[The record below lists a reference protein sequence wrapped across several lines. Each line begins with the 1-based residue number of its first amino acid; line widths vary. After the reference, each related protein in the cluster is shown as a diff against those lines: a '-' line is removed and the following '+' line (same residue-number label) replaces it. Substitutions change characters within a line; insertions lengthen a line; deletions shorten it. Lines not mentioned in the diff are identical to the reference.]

1 MKQAPNFTLP
11 DQNNALHS
19 LEDYRGKW
27 VVLYFYPKD
36 DTPGCTTEACSFRDE
51 YEYLQELGLNILGVS
66 KDSVKSHAKFADKYD
81 LKFPLLSDVNGETIK
96 AYGAW
101 GEKKFMGR
109 EFEGILRQTF
119 LINPEGKIAKEYPKV
134 TPKEHVGE
142 IIKDFESL
150 K

>member
-1 MKQAPNFTLP
+1 
-11 DQNNALHS
+11 
-19 LEDYRGKW
+19 
-27 VVLYFYPKD
+27 
-36 DTPGCTTEACSFRDE
+36 
-51 YEYLQELGLNILGVS
+51 
-66 KDSVKSHAKFADKYD
+66 
-81 LKFPLLSDVNGETIK
+81 
-96 AYGAW
+96 
-101 GEKKFMGR
+101 MGR